1 VDGSV
6 EATKYACF
14 YEGDPAKIKSM
25 GDSRIVRGNV
35 SNAQPDPPRLPP
47 SIFTSVRLV
56 RRVPVGVGI
65 DQVRDVVRPVASITA
80 TVQVDPRPQQP
91 ARPSTALSELAVDRA
106 WLRVGLSDAHR
117 VGICSVE
124 AEPIVPRLT
133 AGYQSAWG
141 YSNGAGQRPSPAQE
155 RTWRQPW
162 RAAGA
167 GAGKSQKCM
176 LLIIKHFLDEQ
187 D

>member
-91 ARPSTALSELAVDRA
+91 AFDRVERAGGGRRVVAGRVVGRTPSWHMLGGGRTDRAEADCRLSVGLGLLEWSRTTAVAGPGAYVEAALACGRRGGRKIPKMHAIDNKALS
-106 WLRVGLSDAHR
+106 
-117 VGICSVE
+117 
-124 AEPIVPRLT
+124 
-133 AGYQSAWG
+133 
-141 YSNGAGQRPSPAQE
+141 
-155 RTWRQPW
+155 
-162 RAAGA
+162 
-167 GAGKSQKCM
+167 
-176 LLIIKHFLDEQ
+176 
-187 D
+187 